1 MCVCVCV
8 SCVCVCVHTH
18 TRTHERLCVY
28 IHTHA
33 RKTHTWQHTHTYTY
47 MCVCVRVC
55 VCVCPAP
62 HFTTTDCAL
71 LSLLLSIICSLYYS
85 LCSTGFTTHCN
96 LLAIHSLYHSVTHS
110 LCSTGFTTLFT
121 TKGNNGDTEIQSR
134 ERRGISRTR
143 YPASPS
149 RSPPYIYLYT
159 CIHTYIHTYIYL
171 YTCIHTYIAPSPLD
185 ICVFMC
191 IIHE

>member
-1 MCVCVCV
+1 
-8 SCVCVCVHTH
+8 
-18 TRTHERLCVY
+18 
-28 IHTHA
+28 
-33 RKTHTWQHTHTYTY
+33 

-121 TKGNNGDTEIQSR
+121 TKGNNGDIEIQSR

-143 YPASPS
+143 YPASPSRSPPYMYLLALLLSLLLALLLSLLRRGISRTRHPASPS

-171 YTCIHTYIAPSPLD
+171 YTCIHTYIAPSHLD